1 MGKKRNLL
9 KNCTKIVKVFNFFHV
24 DTGKSETPF
33 CTFMACLNR
42 WLGILKNY
50 KNILI
55 VLLTPAIFS
64 PLLQESWHIF
74 ELNKCDPNCTDNCIF
89 NETTG
94 IYQIEEEQRPYKCL
108 YALIIMATYWT
119 AEVTPLA
126 VTSLIPMFLFPMLG
140 ILPAKEV
147 APHYFK
153 DTNFLFFGGLIV
165 AIAIEKCNLHLRIA
179 LSVMKLAGAKLHNL
193 MAAFMIVTAF
203 LSMWISNT
211 ATPAMMLPIAVATVK
226 TVAGE
231 EENDDQI
238 SESSN
243 PEADQD
249 IKADL
254 EMGLTS
260 SGNSLEGE
268 HDGFSPD
275 KVLNSAGSLKLNPQ
289 IQRLKSEDLGFVSFD
304 NSRDELIPNSN
315 GGYQRVNQVDQ
326 SFQSVD
332 NMNKAKGGYVAAI
345 PKK

>member
-1 MGKKRNLL
+1 
-9 KNCTKIVKVFNFFHV
+9 
-24 DTGKSETPF
+24 
-33 CTFMACLNR
+33 
-42 WLGILKNY
+42 
-50 KNILI
+50 
-55 VLLTPAIFS
+55 
-64 PLLQESWHIF
+64 
-74 ELNKCDPNCTDNCIF
+74 
-89 NETTG
+89 
-94 IYQIEEEQRPYKCL
+94 
-108 YALIIMATYWT
+108 MATYWT

-211 ATPAMMLPIAVATVK
+211 ATTAMMLPIAVATVK
-226 TVAGE
+226 TVAGDD
-231 EENDDQI
+231 ENEDGQT

-243 PEADQD
+243 PEADQV
-249 IKADL
+249 IRADL

-260 SGNSLEGE
+260 SGNSLEG
-268 HDGFSPD
+268 DGFEPQ
-275 KVLNSAGSLKLNPQ
+275 KVLDSAGSLKLNPCINPQ
-289 IQRLKSEDLGFVSFD
+289 IKRLKSEDLGFVSFD
-304 NSRDELIPNSN
+304 NSRDELIPSSN

-345 PKK
+345 PKKKKRKSDENTKVVRPPSSLVQSNLVSSLV